1 MQYSLQSTQSTF
13 SFFHLCTHRGQPTIT
28 TRYSSRQVKR
38 ATRCI
43 VATASPTPINRRMF
57 RLCRY
62 KSVMCVEELI
72 IAVADQA
79 FHSVF
84 ATYSKIQ
91 RLKSTSSHQLT
102 TLSRKASMKADSRN
116 EITRAAR
123 EVLSASS
130 VRELRFLRVDGNT
143 SHLELT
149 GRVGSY
155 YHKQLAQETIRQ
167 VARGMQMVNRVQV
180 TA

>member
-1 MQYSLQSTQSTF
+1 
-13 SFFHLCTHRGQPTIT
+13 
-28 TRYSSRQVKR
+28 
-38 ATRCI
+38 
-43 VATASPTPINRRMF
+43 
-57 RLCRY
+57 
-62 KSVMCVEELI
+62 
-72 IAVADQA
+72 
-79 FHSVF
+79 
-84 ATYSKIQ
+84 
-91 RLKSTSSHQLT
+91 
-102 TLSRKASMKADSRN
+102 MKADSRN

-167 VARGMQMVNRVQV
+167 VAHGMQMVNRVQV